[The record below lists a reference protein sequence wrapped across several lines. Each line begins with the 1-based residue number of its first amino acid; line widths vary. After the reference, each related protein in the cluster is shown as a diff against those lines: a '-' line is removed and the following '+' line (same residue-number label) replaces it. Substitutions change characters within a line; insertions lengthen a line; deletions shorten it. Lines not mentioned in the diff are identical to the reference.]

1 MKRILIIEDE
11 ADVVDLLTLNLRRAG
26 QFTIST
32 ATDGTLGLRMAREQ
46 FPALIVLD
54 LMLPGMDGFE
64 VCRLLRIDGATRE
77 IPIIILSA
85 RVDAVDRER
94 GFELGADD
102 YVTKP
107 FSPREV
113 VLRVKALAQRENQDS
128 VRGLDWTADGVAIS
142 GPRHEV
148 TVGGRKVCLTAIEF
162 RLLTHLIETRG
173 RVQSRDF
180 LLEQVWDYAGSM
192 TTRTV
197 DAHILR
203 LRKKLGKA
211 SDVIETVRSYGY
223 RFRQS

>member
-128 VRGLDWTADGVAIS
+128 VRGLDWTSDGVAIS
-142 GPRHEV
+142 GQRHEV

-173 RVQSRDF
+173 RVQSRDS

-197 DAHILR
+197 DSHILR